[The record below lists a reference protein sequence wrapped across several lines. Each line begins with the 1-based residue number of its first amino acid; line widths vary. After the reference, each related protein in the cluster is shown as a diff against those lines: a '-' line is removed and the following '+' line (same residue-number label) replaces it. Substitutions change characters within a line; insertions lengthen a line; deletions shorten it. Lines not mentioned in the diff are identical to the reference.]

1 MMGDMDL
8 NGLAEK
14 GFVRFSIRAEDT
26 EENKAVH
33 LAFKDFCRAE
43 CDNNYTIGL
52 RVLLQYYERD
62 FKFEMLWDKIAALEE
77 KLLKMEEKKVEKSEE
92 KGGMF

>member
-1 MMGDMDL
+1 MNGMDL
-8 NGLAEK
+8 SGLADK

-33 LAFKDFCRAE
+33 AAFKDFCRAE

-52 RVLLQYYERD
+52 RTLLNYYAGD
-62 FKFEMLWDKIAALEE
+62 YKFEAIWDKIALVEARVIDIE
-77 KLLKMEEKKVEKSEE
+77 KNVSKKNDAD
-92 KGGMF
+92 GGVF